1 MVVAYFD
8 VVGVAVHEPKA
19 DSPLF
24 VDRNR
29 MLAFAITSE
38 AMQPVAGGD
47 LEVAENS
54 RRIDLLE
61 LANGPGQNLR
71 G

>member
-8 VVGVAVHEPKA
+8 VEGVAVHETKA

-38 AMQPVAGGD
+38 TMQPVAGGD
-47 LEVAENS
+47 LEVAES
-54 RRIDLLE
+54 SCRVDLLE
-61 LANGPGQNLR
+61 LAYGPDQDLR